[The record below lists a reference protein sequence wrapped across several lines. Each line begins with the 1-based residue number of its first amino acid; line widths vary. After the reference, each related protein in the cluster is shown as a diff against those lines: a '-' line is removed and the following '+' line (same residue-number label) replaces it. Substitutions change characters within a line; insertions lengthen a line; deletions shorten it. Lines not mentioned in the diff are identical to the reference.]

1 MDKEKQVIVGIDLG
15 GTGIKI
21 VIVSRTYE
29 ILAQTSIPTNAG
41 RPWQQVMEDMGKTA
55 RKLLEENGYSIS
67 DCLGAGAGCPGT
79 VDSEKGIVLYSN
91 NISWEHVPFAEE
103 LKKYLP
109 LPVYI
114 DNDANC
120 AALGEVAKGA
130 AKGCRH
136 ALFLTLGTGVGGG
149 IVIDGSI
156 FEGGHPGGAELGHIK
171 AGDEG
176 RMCTCGRTDCLEAY
190 ASASALISDAKK
202 MAGQNPDSMLW
213 QLCANDLSQMNA
225 KIPFDAAQAGDAC
238 GRQLI
243 DRYIRYLAD
252 GITDLAN
259 IFRPDIIVLGG
270 GVCAQGEN
278 LTKPL
283 NEYLKKNC
291 FGAAVSYVPQIV
303 TAQNGNDAGIIGAA
317 SLVGM
322 QGSGKGAGTGPIHGD
337 ENSDVQSAA
346 CAGKSVPPQ
355 GSAAGNQRQL
365 LFLEPV
371 CTQNIWGGSRLKD
384 EFHYMGAA
392 DNTGECWGI
401 SAHPNG
407 DGAVKNG
414 AFAGCRLSV
423 LWEHHPEYFGN
434 YKSGRFPLM
443 VKIIDARE
451 DLSIQ
456 VHPDDAYAGIHEN
469 GSLGKTECWYV
480 LDCAENASLVIG
492 HHAKT
497 RQELASMIEEG
508 RWGELIREIPIQK
521 GDFIQ
526 IDPGT
531 VHAIKGGCLILET
544 QQNSDVTYRLY
555 DYGRLQNGKPRE
567 LHLQKS
573 MDVITVPAK
582 DAADSVVSVAGLSK
596 NRMNELYSCGYY
608 QIFKLDVDGVFQLD
622 EAQGSWPFLLMSV
635 LEGTGSADGYP
646 LKKGDH
652 FIVPCGYGNLRLE
665 GTISLMASA
674 PGKIE

>member
-1 MDKEKQVIVGIDLG
+1 
-15 GTGIKI
+15 
-21 VIVSRTYE
+21 
-29 ILAQTSIPTNAG
+29 
-41 RPWQQVMEDMGKTA
+41 
-55 RKLLEENGYSIS
+55 
-67 DCLGAGAGCPGT
+67 
-79 VDSEKGIVLYSN
+79 
-91 NISWEHVPFAEE
+91 
-103 LKKYLP
+103 
-109 LPVYI
+109 
-114 DNDANC
+114 
-120 AALGEVAKGA
+120 
-130 AKGCRH
+130 
-136 ALFLTLGTGVGGG
+136 
-149 IVIDGSI
+149 
-156 FEGGHPGGAELGHIK
+156 
-171 AGDEG
+171 
-176 RMCTCGRTDCLEAY
+176 
-190 ASASALISDAKK
+190 
-202 MAGQNPDSMLW
+202 
-213 QLCANDLSQMNA
+213 
-225 KIPFDAAQAGDAC
+225 
-238 GRQLI
+238 
-243 DRYIRYLAD
+243 
-252 GITDLAN
+252 
-259 IFRPDIIVLGG
+259 
-270 GVCAQGEN
+270 
-278 LTKPL
+278 
-283 NEYLKKNC
+283 
-291 FGAAVSYVPQIV
+291 
-303 TAQNGNDAGIIGAA
+303 
-317 SLVGM
+317 
-322 QGSGKGAGTGPIHGD
+322 
-337 ENSDVQSAA
+337 
-346 CAGKSVPPQ
+346 
-355 GSAAGNQRQL
+355 
-365 LFLEPV
+365 
-371 CTQNIWGGSRLKD
+371 
-384 EFHYMGAA
+384 
-392 DNTGECWGI
+392 
-401 SAHPNG
+401 
-407 DGAVKNG
+407 
-414 AFAGCRLSV
+414 
-423 LWEHHPEYFGN
+423 
-434 YKSGRFPLM
+434 M

-555 DYGRLQNGKPRE
+555 DYDRLQNGKPRE